1 MFVLKRTDLTAR
13 ISSGSKYFHF
23 IVHFHLQY
31 GHVSELNSKK
41 IKDEEQH
48 LLELFNLESSKL
60 RILRNSQNTEEE
72 ERRAQ
77 EKEMENQRSLEY
89 ATKKLNAIITE
100 ASKED
105 KEEEAQVRKN

>member
-1 MFVLKRTDLTAR
+1 M
-13 ISSGSKYFHF
+13 
-23 IVHFHLQY
+23 
-31 GHVSELNSKK
+31 SELNSKK

-72 ERRAQ
+72 ERWAQ

-105 KEEEAQVRKN
+105 KEEEAQVRKNWCGVIMNLYVIY